1 MIGRS
6 QSNRSPLE
14 RGTEIFDAE
23 TNRQTWPFAQQRPLA
38 ETHAGAKKPHSGA
51 INARR
56 LMKVSTQGLGGGRTR
71 ARTWDPMIKST
82 AAPRQFLSKLKTRNN
97 FIEMLRVGQPR
108 RPATR
113 YKATIRFL
121 FDKAGLAPR
130 DCQSDYLEMLDLGR
144 SIKKQ
149 TDKSDILLS
158 PLSVENHLLLRLRN
172 ECDSFGFAFV
182 SSHHAG
188 QAS

>member
-1 MIGRS
+1 MKTLPELARHEEAPQS
-6 QSNRSPLE
+6 QDNSITFQQNVASWSTKTTRHPL
-14 RGTEIFDAE
+14 
-23 TNRQTWPFAQQRPLA
+23 Q
-38 ETHAGAKKPHSGA
+38 
-51 INARR
+51 
-56 LMKVSTQGLGGGRTR
+56 
-71 ARTWDPMIKST
+71 
-82 AAPRQFLSKLKTRNN
+82 
-97 FIEMLRVGQPR
+97 
-108 RPATR
+108 
-113 YKATIRFL
+113 YRFL